1 MLYMILERFKTPGAI
16 DVYRRARDQGRMM
29 PDGLEY
35 VSSWIDLDFSRCFQ
49 LMKTENKE
57 LLDQWINRW
66 NDLVDF
72 EIIPVQTSA
81 EAMKAISPRL

>member
-1 MLYMILERFKTPGAI
+1 
-16 DVYRRARDQGRMM
+16 
-29 PDGLEY
+29 
-35 VSSWIDLDFSRCFQ
+35 
-49 LMKTENKE
+49 MKTENKE